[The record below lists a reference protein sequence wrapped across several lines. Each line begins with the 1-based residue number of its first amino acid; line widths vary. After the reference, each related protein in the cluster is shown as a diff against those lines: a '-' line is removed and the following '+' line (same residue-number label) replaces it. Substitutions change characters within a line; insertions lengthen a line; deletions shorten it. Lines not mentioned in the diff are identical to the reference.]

1 MGIIRYSRR
10 LFLRAFHP
18 PSFKAFLF
26 APRTLT
32 KRYAQAYNSRAMS
45 NKRTFKQRYDDFMY
59 DHVPLKWIVENAW
72 VLFVNLAS
80 AFILAL
86 GFKCFLAPSFADT
99 AGRLTSGGMSGVAQN
114 LILVVDF
121 FTNNWGD
128 ANYDLLYGILY
139 FALNIPIFF
148 LAFFGIGKRFAIY
161 TIINV
166 AMVSLMT
173 NMFDLPGLSS
183 FVDGIAE
190 FVNENG
196 GMVGRAIF
204 AGICTGLSSAIAFKV
219 DCSGGGIDVI
229 AYYIA
234 IKKSVLVGKYST
246 ILNFVNISCYALLST
261 FHGVDAATAW
271 GKVLFCIIYLFVV
284 MLVVDHI
291 NVRNKKMEM
300 EIVTDNPNLS
310 DFVISNLP
318 HGATVTKGVGAF
330 TGKEKFIITVVLSS
344 YEVKNAVK
352 LIQEVEPSAFI
363 KVQELKQVF
372 GKFYLPPI
380 R

>member
-1 MGIIRYSRR
+1 M
-10 LFLRAFHP
+10 
-18 PSFKAFLF
+18 
-26 APRTLT
+26 T
-32 KRYAQAYNSRAMS
+32 

-72 VLFVNLAS
+72 LLFVNLLS
-80 AFILAL
+80 ALILAL
-86 GFKCFLAPSFADT
+86 GFKCFLAPSFAGT
-99 AGRLTSGGMSGVAQN
+99 ADRLASGGMTGIAQD
-114 LILVVDF
+114 LILVIDL

-128 ANYDLLYGILY
+128 ANYDLIYGILY
-139 FALNIPIFF
+139 FALNVPLFF

-161 TIINV
+161 TFINV
-166 AMVSLMT
+166 LLVSLIT
-173 NMFDLPGLSS
+173 NFCNFPGLSG

-190 FVNENG
+190 FVDNNG

-204 AGICTGLSSAIAFKV
+204 AGICTGLSSALAFKF

-246 ILNFVNISCYALLST
+246 LLNFVTIACYALLST
-261 FHGVDAATAW
+261 AHGVDAATSW
-271 GKVLFCIIYLFVV
+271 GKVLFSIIYLFVV
-284 MLVVDHI
+284 MLVVDNI

-318 HGATVTKGVGAF
+318 HGATVSKGVGAF

-352 LIQEVEPSAFI
+352 MIQDAEPNAFI

>member
-1 MGIIRYSRR
+1 
-10 LFLRAFHP
+10 
-18 PSFKAFLF
+18 
-26 APRTLT
+26 
-32 KRYAQAYNSRAMS
+32 MS
-45 NKRTFKQRYDDFMY
+45 NKRTLKQRYDDFMY
-59 DHVPLKWIVENAW
+59 DHLPLKWIVENGW
-72 VLFVNLAS
+72 ILFVNFLS
-80 AFILAL
+80 AIILAF

-99 AGRLTSGGMSGVAQN
+99 SLRLASGGMTGVAQN
-114 LILVVDF
+114 LILIIDF

-128 ANYDLLYGILY
+128 ANYDLIYGILY

-166 AMVSLMT
+166 AMVSLTT
-173 NMFDLPGLSS
+173 NFFDLPGLCD
-183 FVDGIAE
+183 FADGIAE
-190 FVNENG
+190 FVNQNG
-196 GMVGRAIF
+196 GMVARAIF
-204 AGICTGLSSAIAFKV
+204 AGICTGLSSALAFKV

-234 IKKSVLVGKYST
+234 IKKSVMVGKYSM
-246 ILNFVNISCYALLST
+246 ILNFVNVACYAFLST
-261 FHGVDAATAW
+261 FHGVDMATAW
-271 GKVLFCIIYLFVV
+271 GKVLFCTIYLFVV
-284 MLVVDHI
+284 SLVVDHI

-330 TGKEKFIITVVLSS
+330 TGNEKFIITVVLSS

-352 LIQEVEPSAFI
+352 LIQEVEPNAFI
-363 KVQELKQVF
+363 KVQELTQVF